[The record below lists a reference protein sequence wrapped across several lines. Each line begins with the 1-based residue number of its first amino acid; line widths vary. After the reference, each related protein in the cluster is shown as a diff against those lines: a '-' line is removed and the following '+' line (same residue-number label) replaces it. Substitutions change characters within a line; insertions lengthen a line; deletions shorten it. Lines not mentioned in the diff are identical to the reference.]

1 MNFLEISTISAV
13 IASLIFY
20 VVNIYLSPRMRISV
34 RDLYIH
40 YKSIIPIYNG
50 YILYKISWKT
60 SVFWITVVL
69 ALIGGILN
77 GIGNPVTSVIG
88 VILNIVVIVIGIMQS
103 YKLSK
108 AFGHA
113 VGFTVGLVLLPPI
126 FTLILGFGSSEY
138 IGVQE

>member
-20 VVNIYLSPRMRISV
+20 IVLVIANWKIFTKAGEAGW
-34 RDLYIH
+34 
-40 YKSIIPIYNG
+40 KSIIPIYNG

-126 FTLILGFGSSEY
+126 FTLILGFGSSAY

>member
-20 VVNIYLSPRMRISV
+20 IVLVIADWKIFTKAGEAGW
-34 RDLYIH
+34 
-40 YKSIIPIYNG
+40 KSIIPIYNG

>member
-20 VVNIYLSPRMRISV
+20 IVLVIANWKIFTKAGEAGW
-34 RDLYIH
+34 
-40 YKSIIPIYNG
+40 KSIIPIYNG

-88 VILNIVVIVIGIMQS
+88 VILNIVIIVIGIMQS

-108 AFGHA
+108 AFGHG
-113 VGFTVGLVLLPPI
+113 VGFTVGLVLLSPI

>member
-20 VVNIYLSPRMRISV
+20 IVLVIANWKIFTKAGEAGW
-34 RDLYIH
+34 
-40 YKSIIPIYNG
+40 KSIIPIYNG

-88 VILNIVVIVIGIMQS
+88 VILYIVVIVIGIMQS

>member
-20 VVNIYLSPRMRISV
+20 IVLVIANWKIFTKAGEAGW
-34 RDLYIH
+34 
-40 YKSIIPIYNG
+40 KSIIPIYNG

-77 GIGNPVTSVIG
+77 GI
-88 VILNIVVIVIGIMQS
+88 
-103 YKLSK
+103 
-108 AFGHA
+108 
-113 VGFTVGLVLLPPI
+113 
-126 FTLILGFGSSEY
+126 
-138 IGVQE
+138 

>member
-1 MNFLEISTISAV
+1 MNFLAISTISAV

-20 VVNIYLSPRMRISV
+20 IVLVIANWKIFTKAGEAGW
-34 RDLYIH
+34 
-40 YKSIIPIYNG
+40 KSIIPIYNG

>member
-20 VVNIYLSPRMRISV
+20 IVLVIANWKIFTKAGEAGW
-34 RDLYIH
+34 
-40 YKSIIPIYNG
+40 KSIIPIYNG

-126 FTLILGFGSSEY
+126 FTLILGVGSSEY

>member
-20 VVNIYLSPRMRISV
+20 IVLVIANWKIFTKAGEAGW
-34 RDLYIH
+34 
-40 YKSIIPIYNG
+40 KSIIPIYNG

-138 IGVQE
+138 IGIQE

>member
-20 VVNIYLSPRMRISV
+20 IVLVIANWKIFTKAGEAGW
-34 RDLYIH
+34 
-40 YKSIIPIYNG
+40 KSIIPIYNG

-88 VILNIVVIVIGIMQS
+88 VILNIVIIVIGIMQS

>member
-20 VVNIYLSPRMRISV
+20 IVLVIANWKIFTKAGEAGW
-34 RDLYIH
+34 
-40 YKSIIPIYNG
+40 KSIIPIYNG